1 MLANLNQVLQP
12 ALEGGYAV
20 ACFNVFGYEDALAV
34 VEAAEARNASVIL
47 SINLDMVEFMPLR
60 NIVSVFRPLAESA
73 SVPVCLHLDHN
84 YEIDTVKSA
93 IDHGF
98 SSVMYDGSQ
107 KPIMDNITG
116 IKSVVAHA
124 RQQNV
129 SVEAEVGSVPYAKG
143 RDYIKSALT
152 NVDEALMMVE
162 QGKPEAIA
170 ISVGNIHR
178 IENSYVDINF
188 ERFDALEK
196 AIKIPL
202 VIHGTSGIKPEDI
215 SVLARRNVCKFNI
228 GTCLRQRFGSAL
240 RNTLSADHQ
249 LFDRLTIMKQII
261 PELSDEAG
269 KMIEL
274 LGQ

>member
-1 MLANLNQVLQP
+1 
-12 ALEGGYAV
+12 
-20 ACFNVFGYEDALAV
+20 
-34 VEAAEARNASVIL
+34 
-47 SINLDMVEFMPLR
+47 
-60 NIVSVFRPLAESA
+60 
-73 SVPVCLHLDHN
+73 
-84 YEIDTVKSA
+84 
-93 IDHGF
+93 
-98 SSVMYDGSQ
+98 
-107 KPIMDNITG
+107 MDNITG
-116 IKSVVAHA
+116 IQSVVAHA

-196 AIKIPL
+196 TIKIPL

-240 RNTLSADHQ
+240 RNTLSSDRQ

-261 PELSDEAG
+261 PELSEEAG